1 MSNLSFS
8 VVICTLNRCESL
20 KRTLDAALKLK
31 ADWLEI
37 IVVNGPS
44 EDNTSQLLN
53 EYSDRIV
60 VFKND
65 IANISK
71 SRQIALAHAKGSIIV
86 SLDDD
91 VIPPEDWLLK
101 IGEVYDREGELCG
114 AVGGIILDKT
124 RGDDVVQYSYGY
136 TNLISRD
143 IVFKDKEFRFSN
155 QKSQN
160 WFPMLMGANSSYRRC
175 ALGKI
180 GGFDEF
186 YEYFLEETDVCVRLI
201 KAGYR
206 IHYTNVE
213 VDHYPAKGHNRKN
226 QQWLTCW
233 YSIAKNTTYFA
244 IKHGLE
250 KNFFPVFIIRLASLL
265 TYRCFLRILRLKL
278 LYGISN
284 YEFFCYVE
292 QTIEGIKV
300 GWSHAMNLYYAS
312 NKR

>member
-71 SRQIALAHAKGSIIV
+71 SRQIALIHAKGSIIV

-91 VIPPEDWLLK
+91 VIPPENWLLK

-124 RGDDVVQYSYGY
+124 RGEDVVQYAYGY

-143 IVFKDKEFRFSN
+143 KVFKDKEFQFLTQN
-155 QKSQN
+155 LQN
-160 WFPMLMGANSSYRRC
+160 WFPMLMGANSSYRRS
-175 ALGKI
+175 ALETI

-186 YEYFLEETDVCVRLI
+186 YEYFLEETDVCVRLT

-213 VDHYPAKGHNRKN
+213 VDHYPAKSHNRKN
-226 QQWLTCW
+226 QKWLTCW

-250 KNFFPVFIIRLASLL
+250 KTLFPIFIVRLASLL
-265 TYRCFLRILRLKL
+265 TYRCFLRIIRLKL
-278 LYGISN
+278 FSGVSSH
-284 YEFFCYVE
+284 EFFHYVE
-292 QTIEGIKV
+292 QTIEGIKT
-300 GWSHAMNLYYAS
+300 GWVHGMHLYYAS